1 MMLVPCPRRAG
12 QWRHR
17 GLILASAALLGACS
31 AAAQAGPA
39 EVRLETDQAKP
50 RGAAAVVAGSGP
62 ATASTAQAR
71 EMTLVT
77 LNLHHDREDWPGRRA
92 HIAKELRQLA
102 PDVIALQEVIERRGS
117 VENQAIWLARKLGYA
132 VIFVSVDP
140 VGAPKR
146 YGNALLSRRKVLARH
161 ERLLQPLDDYR
172 VAAHL
177 QIDVDGQPVNVYVTH
192 LNERADA
199 RGTATRTRQV
209 GDLLEFISSTSAQAP
224 VVIAGDF
231 NTAADALDLQALRK
245 GYGDSYGSVHRTSDV
260 TVSTLNMH
268 IFDKPARID
277 HVFFQQNRLLA
288 REARILFDTP
298 YAEGRWASDHYG
310 VWVRLQLAPQ
320 AQPAPSDRM
329 P

>member
-1 MMLVPCPRRAG
+1 M
-12 QWRHR
+12 
-17 GLILASAALLGACS
+17 ALLMACA
-31 AAAQAGPA
+31 AAAQAAPA
-39 EVRLETDQAKP
+39 QSQLRTDQAKQ
-50 RGAAAVVAGSGP
+50 RGEAAVGPRSGT
-62 ATASTAQAR
+62 ATPSAAPSR

-92 HIAKELRQLA
+92 HISKELRQLA

-117 VENQAIWLARKLGYA
+117 VENQATWLARKLDYE
-132 VIFVSVDP
+132 VIFASVDP
-140 VGAPKR
+140 IGAPKR
-146 YGNALLSRRKVLARH
+146 YGNALLSRRKVLASH
-161 ERLLQPLDDYR
+161 QRLLQPLEDYR

-177 QIDVDGQPVNVYVTH
+177 QVDVDGQPVNVYVTH

-209 GDLLEFISSTSAQAP
+209 ADLLEFIGSTSAQAP

-231 NTAADALDLQALRK
+231 NTAADALDLEALRK
-245 GYGDSYGSVHRTSDV
+245 GYGDSYGSVHRSSAAG
-260 TVSTLNMH
+260 VSTLNLH
-268 IFDKPARID
+268 VFDTPARID

-310 VWVRLQLAPQ
+310 VWVRLQLAPS
-320 AQPAPSDRM
+320 AQSAP
-329 P
+329 

>member
-1 MMLVPCPRRAG
+1 MVALLLLSTGVQAG
-12 QWRHR
+12 QAGQGVSSVQR
-17 GLILASAALLGACS
+17 GNRDQSPNVAQSP
-31 AAAQAGPA
+31 AAA
-39 EVRLETDQAKP
+39 
-50 RGAAAVVAGSGP
+50 S
-62 ATASTAQAR
+62 R

-77 LNLHHDREDWPGRRA
+77 LNLHHDREDWPARRA
-92 HIAKELRQLA
+92 HIAKELKRVA

-117 VENQAIWLARKLGYA
+117 VENQAAWLARKLGYDYTFA
-132 VIFVSVDP
+132 SVDP

-146 YGNALLSRRKVLARH
+146 YGNALLSRRRVLATH
-161 ERLLQPLDDYR
+161 QRLLQPLDDYR

-177 QIDVDGQPVNVYVTH
+177 QVDVGGQPVNVYVTH

-199 RGTATRTRQV
+199 RGTGIRTRQV
-209 GDLLEFISSTSAQAP
+209 ADLLDFIASNSAQAP

-231 NTAADALDLQALRK
+231 NTAADTLDLQALRK
-245 GYGDSYGSVHRTSDV
+245 GYGDSYGSVHRNSDA

-268 IFDKPARID
+268 VFDRPARID

-310 VWVRLQLAPQ
+310 VWVRLQLAPEY
-320 AQPAPSDRM
+320 PASNRM

>member
-1 MMLVPCPRRAG
+1 MLVALLLLSTGVQAG
-12 QWRHR
+12 QAGQGVSSVQR
-17 GLILASAALLGACS
+17 GNRDQSPNVAQSP
-31 AAAQAGPA
+31 AAA
-39 EVRLETDQAKP
+39 
-50 RGAAAVVAGSGP
+50 S
-62 ATASTAQAR
+62 R

-77 LNLHHDREDWPGRRA
+77 LNLHHDREDWPARRA
-92 HIAKELRQLA
+92 HIAKELKRLA

-117 VENQAIWLARKLGYA
+117 VENQAAWLARKLGYDYTFA
-132 VIFVSVDP
+132 SVDP

-146 YGNALLSRRKVLARH
+146 YGNALLSRRRVLATH
-161 ERLLQPLDDYR
+161 QRLLQPLDDYR

-177 QIDVDGQPVNVYVTH
+177 QVDVGGQPVNVYVTH

-199 RGTATRTRQV
+199 RGTGIRTRQV
-209 GDLLEFISSTSAQAP
+209 ADLLDFIASNSAQAP

-231 NTAADALDLQALRK
+231 NTAADTLDLQALRK
-245 GYGDSYGSVHRTSDV
+245 GYGDSYGSVHRNSDA

-268 IFDKPARID
+268 VFDRPARID

-310 VWVRLQLAPQ
+310 VWVRLQLAPEY
-320 AQPAPSDRM
+320 PASNRM

>member
-1 MMLVPCPRRAG
+1 MVALLLLSTGVQAG
-12 QWRHR
+12 QAGQGVSSVQR
-17 GLILASAALLGACS
+17 GNRDQSPNVAQSP
-31 AAAQAGPA
+31 AAA
-39 EVRLETDQAKP
+39 
-50 RGAAAVVAGSGP
+50 S
-62 ATASTAQAR
+62 R

-77 LNLHHDREDWPGRRA
+77 LNLHHDREDWPARRA
-92 HIAKELRQLA
+92 HIAKELKRLA

-117 VENQAIWLARKLGYA
+117 VENQAAWLARKLGYDYTFA
-132 VIFVSVDP
+132 SVDP

-146 YGNALLSRRKVLARH
+146 YGNALLSRRRVLATH
-161 ERLLQPLDDYR
+161 QRLLQPLDDYR

-177 QIDVDGQPVNVYVTH
+177 QVDVGGQPVNVYVTH

-199 RGTATRTRQV
+199 RGTGIRTRQV
-209 GDLLEFISSTSAQAP
+209 ADLLDFIASNSAQAP

-231 NTAADALDLQALRK
+231 NTAADTLDLQALRK
-245 GYGDSYGSVHRTSDV
+245 GYGDSYGSVHRNSDA

-268 IFDKPARID
+268 VFDRPARID

-310 VWVRLQLAPQ
+310 VWVRLQLAPEY
-320 AQPAPSDRM
+320 PASNRM

>member
-1 MMLVPCPRRAG
+1 ML
-12 QWRHR
+12 
-17 GLILASAALLGACS
+17 AAVALSMAC
-31 AAAQAGPA
+31 AVAAQAAPA
-39 EVRLETDQAKP
+39 QSQLEADQAKQ
-50 RGAAAVVAGSGP
+50 RGAAAAVTSSGP
-62 ATASTAQAR
+62 ATASTVPAR

-117 VENQAIWLARKLGYA
+117 VENQATWLARKLGYE
-132 VIFVSVDP
+132 VIFASVDP
-140 VGAPKR
+140 IGAPKR
-146 YGNALLSRRKVLARH
+146 YGNALLSRRKVLASH
-161 ERLLQPLDDYR
+161 QRLLQPLDDYR

-177 QIDVDGQPVNVYVTH
+177 QVDVDGQPVNVYVTH

-209 GDLLEFISSTSAQAP
+209 ADLLEFIGSSSAQAP

-231 NTAADALDLQALRK
+231 NTAADALDLEALRK
-245 GYGDSYGSVHRTSDV
+245 GYGDSYGSVHRNNAAE
-260 TVSTLNMH
+260 VSTLNLH
-268 IFDKPARID
+268 VFDTPARID

-310 VWVRLQLAPQ
+310 VWVRLQFAPP
-320 AQPAPSDRM
+320 AQSAP
-329 P
+329 

>member
-1 MMLVPCPRRAG
+1 ML
-12 QWRHR
+12 
-17 GLILASAALLGACS
+17 AALLPCS
-31 AAAQAGPA
+31 VAVQATQATRAVQAAQPVQVDRPDRAEPA
-39 EVRLETDQAKP
+39 SR
-50 RGAAAVVAGSGP
+50 AVP
-62 ATASTAQAR
+62 STSAVQR

-77 LNLHHDREDWPGRRA
+77 LNLHHDREDWPARRA

-117 VENQAIWLARKLGYA
+117 VENQAAWLARKLGYDYS
-132 VIFVSVDP
+132 FVSVDP
-140 VGAPKR
+140 VDAPKR

-161 ERLLQPLDDYR
+161 QRLLQPLDDYR

-177 QIDVDGQPVNVYVTH
+177 QVDIDGQPINVYVTH

-209 GDLLEFISSTSAQAP
+209 ADLLDFISSTSNQAP

-231 NTAADALDLQALRK
+231 NTAADALDLEALRK
-245 GYGDSYGSVHRTSDV
+245 GYGDSYGSVHRNSDA
-260 TVSTLNMH
+260 TVSTLNLH
-268 IFDKPARID
+268 VFDKPARID
-277 HVFFQQNRLLA
+277 HVFFQQKRLLA

-310 VWVRLQLAPQ
+310 VWVRLQLAPD
-320 AQPAPSDRM
+320 QPATP
-329 P
+329 

>member
-1 MMLVPCPRRAG
+1 MSDAARPTRAAPARPG
-12 QWRHR
+12 AGWPV
-17 GLILASAALLGACS
+17 AWVALLLCTVAAHATQASHAVQVAQPAQLNQADQSGHAS
-31 AAAQAGPA
+31 RPVQPPGAAQ
-39 EVRLETDQAKP
+39 
-50 RGAAAVVAGSGP
+50 
-62 ATASTAQAR
+62 R

-77 LNLHHDREDWPGRRA
+77 LNLHHDREDWPARRA
-92 HIAKELRQLA
+92 YIARQLKQLA

-117 VENQAIWLARKLGYA
+117 VKNQAAWLARKLDYDYTFA
-132 VIFVSVDP
+132 SADP

-146 YGNALLSRRKVLARH
+146 YGNALLSRRKVLATH
-161 ERLLQPLDDYR
+161 QRLLQPLDDYR

-177 QIDVDGQPVNVYVTH
+177 QLDVDGQPVNVYVTH

-209 GDLLEFISSTSAQAP
+209 ADLLDFIASNSEQAP

-231 NTAADALDLQALRK
+231 NTAADALDLEALRK
-245 GYGDSYGSVHRTSDV
+245 GYGDSYGSVHRNSGA
-260 TVSTLNMH
+260 TVSTLNLH
-268 IFDKPARID
+268 VFDKPARID

-310 VWVRLQLAPQ
+310 VWVRLQLAP
-320 AQPAPSDRM
+320 P
-329 P
+329 

>member
-1 MMLVPCPRRAG
+1 MIRTPCQGRAG
-12 QWRHR
+12 QWCRR
-17 GLILASAALLGACS
+17 AYQCTAVALLMAWCVAVQADPAPQHAKARPDNDS
-31 AAAQAGPA
+31 SQTPALAAAKQTAAGPG
-39 EVRLETDQAKP
+39 VP
-50 RGAAAVVAGSGP
+50 
-62 ATASTAQAR
+62 AR
-71 EMTLVT
+71 EITLVT
-77 LNLHHDREDWPGRRA
+77 LNLHHDREDWPARRA
-92 HIAKELRQLA
+92 FIAKQLRQLA

-117 VENQAIWLARKLGYA
+117 VDNQAAWLARKLGYA

-177 QIDVDGQPVNVYVTH
+177 QVDVDGQPLNVYVTH

-209 GDLLEFISSTSAQAP
+209 ADLLEFIASTSAQAP

-231 NTAADALDLQALRK
+231 NTAADTLDLEALRK
-245 GYGDSYGSVHRTSDV
+245 GYGDSYGSVHRNSDA

-268 IFDKPARID
+268 VFDKPARID
-277 HVFFQQNRLLA
+277 HVFFQQSRLLA

-310 VWVRLQLAPQ
+310 VWVRLQLAPE
-320 AQPAPSDRM
+320 S
-329 P
+329 

>member
-1 MMLVPCPRRAG
+1 MVALLLLSTGVQAG
-12 QWRHR
+12 QAGQGVSSVQR
-17 GLILASAALLGACS
+17 GNRDQSANVAQS
-31 AAAQAGPA
+31 PAAA
-39 EVRLETDQAKP
+39 
-50 RGAAAVVAGSGP
+50 S
-62 ATASTAQAR
+62 R

-77 LNLHHDREDWPGRRA
+77 LNLHHDREDWPARRA
-92 HIAKELRQLA
+92 HIAKELKRLA

-117 VENQAIWLARKLGYA
+117 VENQAAWLARKLGYDY
-132 VIFVSVDP
+132 IFASVDP

-146 YGNALLSRRKVLARH
+146 YGNAVLSRRRVLATH
-161 ERLLQPLDDYR
+161 QRLLQPMDDYR

-177 QIDVDGQPVNVYVTH
+177 QVDVDGQPVNVYVTH

-199 RGTATRTRQV
+199 RGTGIRTRQV
-209 GDLLEFISSTSAQAP
+209 ADLLDFIASNSAQAP

-231 NTAADALDLQALRK
+231 NTAADTLDLQALRK
-245 GYGDSYGSVHRTSDV
+245 GYGDSYGSVHRNSDA

-268 IFDKPARID
+268 VFDRPARID

-310 VWVRLQLAPQ
+310 VWVRLQLAPEH
-320 AQPAPSDRM
+320 PAINRTP
-329 P
+329 

>member
-1 MMLVPCPRRAG
+1 MAVQADPAPQHAKARPDNDSS
-12 QWRHR
+12 QTP
-17 GLILASAALLGACS
+17 AL
-31 AAAQAGPA
+31 AAAKQTAAGPG
-39 EVRLETDQAKP
+39 VP
-50 RGAAAVVAGSGP
+50 
-62 ATASTAQAR
+62 AR
-71 EMTLVT
+71 EITLVT
-77 LNLHHDREDWPGRRA
+77 LNLHHDREDWPARRA
-92 HIAKELRQLA
+92 FIAKQLRQLA

-117 VENQAIWLARKLGYA
+117 VDNQAAWLARKLGYA

-177 QIDVDGQPVNVYVTH
+177 QVDVDGQPLNVYVTH

-209 GDLLEFISSTSAQAP
+209 ADLLEFIASTSAQAP

-231 NTAADALDLQALRK
+231 NTAADTLDLEALRK
-245 GYGDSYGSVHRTSDV
+245 GYGDSYGSVHRNSDA

-268 IFDKPARID
+268 VFDKPARID
-277 HVFFQQNRLLA
+277 HVFFQQSRLLA

-310 VWVRLQLAPQ
+310 VWVRLQLAPE
-320 AQPAPSDRM
+320 S
-329 P
+329 

>member
-1 MMLVPCPRRAG
+1 MLVALLLLSTGVQAG
-12 QWRHR
+12 QAGQGVSSVQR
-17 GLILASAALLGACS
+17 GNRDQSPNVAQSP
-31 AAAQAGPA
+31 AAA
-39 EVRLETDQAKP
+39 
-50 RGAAAVVAGSGP
+50 S
-62 ATASTAQAR
+62 R

-77 LNLHHDREDWPGRRA
+77 LNLHHDREDWPARRA
-92 HIAKELRQLA
+92 HIAKELKRVA

-117 VENQAIWLARKLGYA
+117 VENQAAWLARKLGYDYTFA
-132 VIFVSVDP
+132 SVDP

-146 YGNALLSRRKVLARH
+146 YGNALLSRRRVLATH
-161 ERLLQPLDDYR
+161 QRLLQPLDDYR

-177 QIDVDGQPVNVYVTH
+177 QVDVGGQPVNVYVTH

-199 RGTATRTRQV
+199 RGTGIRTRQV
-209 GDLLEFISSTSAQAP
+209 ADLLDFIASNSAQAP

-231 NTAADALDLQALRK
+231 NTAADTLDLQALRK
-245 GYGDSYGSVHRTSDV
+245 GYGDSYGSVHRNSDA

-268 IFDKPARID
+268 VFDRPARID

-310 VWVRLQLAPQ
+310 VWVRLQLAPEY
-320 AQPAPSDRM
+320 PASNRM

>member
-1 MMLVPCPRRAG
+1 MLVALLLLLSTGVQAG
-12 QWRHR
+12 QAGQGVSSVQR
-17 GLILASAALLGACS
+17 GNRDSSAN
-31 AAAQAGPA
+31 
-39 EVRLETDQAKP
+39 
-50 RGAAAVVAGSGP
+50 VARSP
-62 ATASTAQAR
+62 ATASR

-77 LNLHHDREDWPGRRA
+77 LNLHHDREDWPARRA
-92 HIAKELRQLA
+92 HIAKELKRLA
-102 PDVIALQEVIERRGS
+102 PDVIALQEVIERRGG
-117 VENQAIWLARKLGYA
+117 VENQAAWLARKLGYDYTFA
-132 VIFVSVDP
+132 SVDP

-146 YGNALLSRRKVLARH
+146 YGNALLSRRRVLATH
-161 ERLLQPLDDYR
+161 QRLLQPLDDYR

-177 QIDVDGQPVNVYVTH
+177 QVDVDGQPVNVYVTH

-199 RGTATRTRQV
+199 RGTGIRTRQV
-209 GDLLEFISSTSAQAP
+209 ADLLDFIASNSAQAP

-231 NTAADALDLQALRK
+231 NTAADTLDLQALRR
-245 GYGDSYGSVHRTSDV
+245 GYGDSYGSVHRNSDA

-268 IFDKPARID
+268 VFDRPARID

-320 AQPAPSDRM
+320 AQSAP
-329 P
+329 